1 MFEEISKLVFI
12 ANEDTH
18 TYVQTHTHNF
28 ITHLMVLTKRY
39 SAKKRVPTE
48 AVKKNV
54 DFPYHFQRRWLVD
67 RIVVLIR
74 SYMKSILNASIM
86 RATPTSNIRVSAKK
100 PTVFMRCSASLV
112 EYGRARR
119 KRTMHVTRIAR
130 KRVR

>member
-18 TYVQTHTHNF
+18 TYVQTHTHTHTHNF

-54 DFPYHFQRRWLVD
+54 DFPYHFQR
-67 RIVVLIR
+67 
-74 SYMKSILNASIM
+74 
-86 RATPTSNIRVSAKK
+86 
-100 PTVFMRCSASLV
+100 
-112 EYGRARR
+112 
-119 KRTMHVTRIAR
+119 
-130 KRVR
+130 